1 MPMGLMY
8 PAEVPRWCQEASG
21 QQILWDAHFGTSPGV
36 RNLRRS
42 AKHRALVKCE
52 AVSAP
57 FTFEST
63 VERLEV
69 HMIPYNFQLEA
80 AE

>member
-1 MPMGLMY
+1 MY
-8 PAEVPRWCQEASG
+8 PAQMVPRWCQEASG
-21 QQILWDAHFGTSPGV
+21 QQILWDVHFGTSPGV

-52 AVSAP
+52 AAAKAP